1 MEYGKYGIY
10 VQSFDGTLLLAA
22 PSIGTTVNI
31 TGTATWTGT
40 TNASGYAKD
49 INGLSPSLPYGS
61 YAVTASKTGYNSASQ
76 SFTVPLVGDV
86 NLTITKI
93 YQIIEVI
100 VSE

>member
-1 MEYGKYGIY
+1 MDQYGIY
-10 VQSFDGTLLLAA
+10 VQSFDGNLLFAA
-22 PSIGTTVNI
+22 PSVSTTVNI

-61 YAVTASKTGYNSASQ
+61 YTVIASKTGYNPASQ
-76 SFTVPLVGDV
+76 NFTIPLTGDV
-86 NLTITKI
+86 NLTIAKI
-93 YQIIEVI
+93 FQTIEVI